1 MIDLQIE
8 LREKPGNGNENIKL
22 RNLIH
27 VDMTLAWLV
36 KHNKF
41 LINHKIIKIY
51 LRLLKIY

>member
-8 LREKPGNGNENIKL
+8 LRETPGNGNENIKL

-36 KHNKF
+36 KHNNWYVEVSNKS
-41 LINHKIIKIY
+41 
-51 LRLLKIY
+51 